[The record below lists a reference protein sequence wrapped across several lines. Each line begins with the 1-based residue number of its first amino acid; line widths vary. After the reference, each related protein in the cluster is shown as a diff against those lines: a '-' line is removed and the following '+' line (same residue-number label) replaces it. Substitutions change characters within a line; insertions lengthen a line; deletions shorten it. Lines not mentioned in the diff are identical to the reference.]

1 MRAVVQRVD
10 RASVLVEGEEVA
22 RIGAGLCCLVGVE
35 SGDGGEDVDLMAR
48 RLVGLRIFDDDQGRM
63 NHDIARIRGE
73 ILLVSQF
80 TLLGDCRRGKR
91 PSYTQ
96 AEEPKRAQALF
107 DELAQK
113 VRELHEG
120 KVVTGRF
127 QTTMEVSLINHGPVT
142 LLIDSRRRF

>member
-1 MRAVVQRVD
+1 
-10 RASVLVEGEEVA
+10 VEGEEVA